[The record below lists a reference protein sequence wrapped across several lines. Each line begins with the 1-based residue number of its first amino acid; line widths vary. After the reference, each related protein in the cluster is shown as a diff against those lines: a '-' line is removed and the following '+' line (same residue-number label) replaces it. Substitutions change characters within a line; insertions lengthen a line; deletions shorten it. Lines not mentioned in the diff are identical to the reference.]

1 MAENTQPT
9 PEETAQDAEKVI
21 ALQETQSEENEVQAH
36 WSSLSIF
43 AGNCGSAE

>member
-9 PEETAQDAEKVI
+9 PDETAKDADSVLN
-21 ALQETQSEENEVQAH
+21 LQETQAEQDEVQAH

-43 AGNCGSAE
+43 TGNCGSAQ